1 MGRSSRFSSLKRPKV
16 FVPLLVVLIL
26 ISAAIL
32 AVHNLNAP
40 AVGQISQQPP
50 AKAERIDPYANPG
63 SYAGKY
69 LSFTYPA
76 HYKVVPSQKTGAL
89 LDVVSLYA
97 TDQTSKQISVG
108 VMRENIADDSGIRLR
123 RQEKDKY
130 VEMPR
135 TKTGAVEFTSTAN
148 GSEITAFVPHQD
160 LVASF
165 SITAPP
171 SWDLMS
177 DMNTMLDSLAWK

>member
-97 TDQTSKQISVG
+97 TDQTSKQISV
-108 VMRENIADDSGIRLR
+108 
-123 RQEKDKY
+123 
-130 VEMPR
+130 
-135 TKTGAVEFTSTAN
+135 
-148 GSEITAFVPHQD
+148 
-160 LVASF
+160 
-165 SITAPP
+165 
-171 SWDLMS
+171 
-177 DMNTMLDSLAWK
+177 